1 MAAAAAGAESV
12 SEAMQPERTQFP
24 AAYTTCAARG
34 RRFFAGTILAL
45 SCCAVVPA
53 VALEGAAPAFGPALE
68 QSAALR
74 ASQAVVG
81 RAIGDYTLQDREGR
95 SVRLSSYRG
104 KPLLVSFIYTGC
116 FQVCPTTTRALQT
129 AVKVAREALGD
140 GRFNVVS
147 IGFNQPADSPL
158 ALKAFASQYG
168 IDSPNWE
175 FLSPPAAI
183 VPELAR
189 DFGFGYVATAAGF
202 DHLLQVSVVDA
213 EGRIYRQI
221 YGEDYSADYLTEP
234 LRQLITGT
242 PVADTA
248 SLSAIL
254 EQVRI
259 LCSVYDPRT
268 GKYRVSYGIVLEIA
282 GGVTFLLWIIWFF
295 LSEWLTRRRSAKR
308 ASA

>member
-1 MAAAAAGAESV
+1 MLAILCSLAVPGAAS
-12 SEAMQPERTQFP
+12 
-24 AAYTTCAARG
+24 
-34 RRFFAGTILAL
+34 
-45 SCCAVVPA
+45 
-53 VALEGAAPAFGPALE
+53 EGAAPATAVAPAFSPALD
-68 QSAALR
+68 QTAALR
-74 ASQAVVG
+74 ASQAAVG
-81 RAIGDYTLQDREGR
+81 RAIGDYTLQDRDGR
-95 SVRLSSYRG
+95 AIRLSSYRG

-116 FQVCPTTTRALQT
+116 FQVCPTTTRALQQ
-129 AVKVAREALGD
+129 AASVAREALGD
-140 GRFNVVS
+140 NRFNVIS
-147 IGFNQPADSPL
+147 IGFNQPADSPQ
-158 ALKAFASQYG
+158 ALKSFAAQYG
-168 IDSPNWE
+168 INSPNWE

-189 DFGFGYVATAAGF
+189 DFGFAFAATAAGF

-242 PVADTA
+242 PVADAT

-268 GKYRVSYGIVLEIA
+268 GKYRVSYAIVLEIA
-282 GGVTFLLWIIWFF
+282 GGATFLVWIIWFF
-295 LSEWLTRRRSAKR
+295 LGEWWTRRRAARR
-308 ASA
+308 ARA

>member
-1 MAAAAAGAESV
+1 M
-12 SEAMQPERTQFP
+12 
-24 AAYTTCAARG
+24 
-34 RRFFAGTILAL
+34 LAIF
-45 SCCAVVPA
+45 CCLAVPA
-53 VALEGAAPAFGPALE
+53 TALEGTAPAAVAPVFAPALD
-68 QSAALR
+68 QTAALR
-74 ASQAVVG
+74 ASQAAVG

-95 SVRLSSYRG
+95 AVRLSSYRG

-116 FQVCPTTTRALQT
+116 FQVCPTTTRALQQ
-129 AVKVAREALGD
+129 AASVARDALGD
-140 GRFNVVS
+140 KRFNVIS
-147 IGFNQPADSPL
+147 IGFNQPADSPQ
-158 ALKAFASQYG
+158 ALKSFAAQYG
-168 IDSPNWE
+168 INSPNWE

-189 DFGFGYVATAAGF
+189 DFGFAFAATAAGF

-242 PVADTA
+242 PVADAT

-268 GKYRVSYGIVLEIA
+268 GKYRVSYAIVLEIA
-282 GGVTFLLWIIWFF
+282 GGATFLVWIIWFF
-295 LSEWLTRRRSAKR
+295 LGEWWTRKR
-308 ASA
+308 AARRARA

>member
-1 MAAAAAGAESV
+1 MAVNAA
-12 SEAMQPERTQFP
+12 
-24 AAYTTCAARG
+24 
-34 RRFFAGTILAL
+34 
-45 SCCAVVPA
+45 
-53 VALEGAAPAFGPALE
+53 ALEGAAPGAATAPAYAPALDQTE
-68 QSAALR
+68 ALR
-74 ASQAVVG
+74 GSQAAVG

-116 FQVCPTTTRALQT
+116 FQICPTTTRALQQAT
-129 AVKVAREALGD
+129 SVARAALGD
-140 GRFNVVS
+140 GRFNVIS

-158 ALKAFASQYG
+158 ALKSFAAQYG
-168 IDSPNWE
+168 INAPNWE

-183 VPELAR
+183 VPDLAR
-189 DFGFGYVATAAGF
+189 DFGFAFVATAAGF

-234 LRQLITGT
+234 LRQLVAGT
-242 PVADTA
+242 PVADAT

-259 LCSVYDPRT
+259 LCSIYDPRT
-268 GKYRVSYGIVLEIA
+268 GKYRVSYGLVLEIA
-282 GGVTFLLWIIWFF
+282 GGATFLVWIIWFF
-295 LSEWLTRRRSAKR
+295 LSEWLTRRCSARRSR
-308 ASA
+308 A

>member
-1 MAAAAAGAESV
+1 MRQIAYSGAMLTIFFCVAVPAAALQGAAAAA
-12 SEAMQPERTQFP
+12 P
-24 AAYTTCAARG
+24 A
-34 RRFFAGTILAL
+34 F
-45 SCCAVVPA
+45 
-53 VALEGAAPAFGPALE
+53 APALD
-68 QSAALR
+68 QTAALR

-81 RAIGDYTLQDREGR
+81 RAIGDYTLTDREGR
-95 SVRLSSYRG
+95 AVRLSSYRG

-116 FQVCPTTTRALQT
+116 FQVCPTTTRALQQ
-129 AVKVAREALGD
+129 AASVARDALGD
-140 GRFNVVS
+140 KRFNVIS
-147 IGFNQPADSPL
+147 IGFNQPADSPQ
-158 ALKAFASQYG
+158 ALKSFAAQYG
-168 IDSPNWE
+168 INSPNWE

-189 DFGFGYVATAAGF
+189 DFGFAFAATAAGF

-242 PVADTA
+242 PVADAT

-268 GKYRVSYGIVLEIA
+268 GKYRVSYAIVLEIA
-282 GGVTFLLWIIWFF
+282 GGATFLVWIIWFF
-295 LSEWLTRRRSAKR
+295 LGEWWTRRRAARR
-308 ASA
+308 ARA